1 MISDRKVRASGPATT
16 GTHTPFSRPPF
27 FFLSWSA
34 RWRED
39 KASSPQEC
47 GFKLFDKSGWWK
59 EKVERISSE
68 NQVKLERVYVR
79 MPRHQEPMKD
89 VVKLRK
95 ASGSRKQA
103 MIRGCP
109 RFGNDTK

>member
-1 MISDRKVRASGPATT
+1 
-16 GTHTPFSRPPF
+16 
-27 FFLSWSA
+27 
-34 RWRED
+34 
-39 KASSPQEC
+39 
-47 GFKLFDKSGWWK
+47 
-59 EKVERISSE
+59 
-68 NQVKLERVYVR
+68 VYVR